1 MLILIN
7 FLFIYSNFNLIPI
20 ILTILGVFL
29 SLLLNKH
36 KRLVPISSYFYLAFP
51 FYILIYLN
59 QYYLDGKI
67 IIFWL
72 LSIVCASDTS
82 AYVFGSIIKGKKLF
96 PSISPNKTW
105 AGFISSLVFAS
116 LSSSIFS
123 FYFNIVD
130 IYKAM
135 LVGLII
141 GLFTSLGD
149 LFESYLKR
157 INNKKD
163 SSKLIPG
170 HGGILDRLDGFLFAI
185 VIMFIFI
192 LLWSNR

>member
-1 MLILIN
+1 M
-7 FLFIYSNFNLIPI
+7 I
-20 ILTILGVFL
+20 IIF
-29 SLLLNKH
+29 
-36 KRLVPISSYFYLAFP
+36 SYFYLAVP

-59 QYYLDGKI
+59 NYHLNGKI
-67 IIFWL
+67 IVLWL
-72 LSIVCASDTS
+72 LSIVCTSDSS
-82 AYVFGSIIKGKKLF
+82 AYIFGSLIKGKKLC

-105 AGFISSLVFAS
+105 SGFISSLVFS
-116 LSSSIFS
+116 VISSCIFS
-123 FYFNIVD
+123 FYFNLVN
-130 IYKAM
+130 IYQAM
-135 LVGLII
+135 LLGLII
-141 GLFTSLGD
+141 GIFTSFGD

-163 SSKLIPG
+163 TSKLIPG

>member
-1 MLILIN
+1 M
-7 FLFIYSNFNLIPI
+7 
-20 ILTILGVFL
+20 
-29 SLLLNKH
+29 
-36 KRLVPISSYFYLAFP
+36 P

-59 QYYLDGKI
+59 NYYSDGKL

-72 LSIVCASDTS
+72 FSIVCASDS
-82 AYVFGSIIKGKKLF
+82 AAYIFGSIIKGKKLF

-105 AGFISSLVFAS
+105 SGFIFSLVFS
-116 LSSSIFS
+116 VISSCVFS
-123 FYFNIVD
+123 FYFNLVN
-130 IYKAM
+130 IYYAM
-135 LVGLII
+135 ILGLII
-141 GLFTSLGD
+141 GLSTSIGD

-163 SSKLIPG
+163 TSKIIPG

-192 LLWSNR
+192 FAME